1 MDRKKL
7 FIIIGV
13 LLVGV
18 FLFFYFTKDRDA
30 RFFSWRETL
39 RIDSKEPYGAYI
51 FHQLLKSHF
60 NDSFSLLES
69 SLSDTISGRQRNS
82 LYVLLG
88 QSGYYQYEDI
98 DSLMSFVNAGNAAFI
113 AVNAFPYDVS
123 YEILTGEC
131 GVIESWVSR
140 DAEMTLKNDSSRYWY
155 TYVQNHEPADYY
167 WNYLDSLTCP
177 EQLEVLGHFDE
188 KKANFLRTRYGEG
201 YFYFHTSPLV
211 FTNYYLTD
219 EEHLAYVESLLSY
232 FPTEHIYWDEFSK
245 LPFQAGND
253 QNSPLKY
260 ILSEPALRWA
270 WYLLLA
276 GVLIYFIFYAR
287 RRQRVIPVLE
297 ANRNTSIE
305 FAETMGYLYFE
316 EQNHKKIADHKMNLF
331 LAYVRNRYYLH
342 TNNIDDQLI
351 KKISMKSHVPESE
364 VQKIF
369 KEYQR
374 LDFKVEISAD
384 ELIGFHNMIESF
396 YERSK

>member
-7 FIIIGV
+7 FIIIGA

-18 FLFFYFTKDRDA
+18 FLVFYFTKDRDS

-39 RIDSKEPYGAYI
+39 RIDSKEPYGAFV

-60 NDSFSLLES
+60 SDSFTILES
-69 SLSDTISGRQRNS
+69 SLSDTISGTQRNS

-98 DSLMSFVNAGNAAFI
+98 DSLMSFVNAGNVAFI
-113 AVNAFPYDVS
+113 ATNAFPYDVS

-131 GVIESWVSR
+131 GIIQSWPSEEV
-140 DAEMTLKNDSSRYWY
+140 EMNLENDSTRYWY
-155 TYVQNHEPADYY
+155 TYVQNHEAADYY
-167 WNYLDSLTCP
+167 WNYLDSLICP
-177 EQLEVLGHFDE
+177 QQLEALGHFE
-188 KKANFLRTRYGEG
+188 GSRANFLRAPYGEG
-201 YFYFHTSPLV
+201 YFYFHTTPLA

-219 EEHLAYVESLLSY
+219 EEHLGYVENLLAY
-232 FPTEHIYWDEFSK
+232 FPTGHIYWDEFSK

-253 QNSPLKY
+253 KNSPLKY
-260 ILSEPALRWA
+260 ILSQPALRWA

-287 RRQRVIPVLE
+287 RRQRIIPVLA

-331 LAYVRNRYYLH
+331 MAFVRNRYYLH
-342 TNNIDDQLI
+342 TNNVNDQLI
-351 KKISMKSHVPESE
+351 RKISLKSHVSE
-364 VQKIF
+364 DEVHKIF

-374 LDFKVEISAD
+374 LDFKVEISAN
-384 ELIGFHNMIESF
+384 ELIRFHEMIESF
-396 YERSK
+396 YQKSK